1 VLITYLD
8 LVRIFLTV
16 FLVDVALDLNLIK
29 FLLKFSNKLPME
41 CPALGR
47 TCMLLALARVAV
59 LHWQA

>member
-1 VLITYLD
+1 MLITYPNH
-8 LVRIFLTV
+8 VRIFLTV
-16 FLVDVALDLNLIK
+16 FLVDVAHNLIK
-29 FLLKFSNKLPME
+29 FLLQYSNKLPME